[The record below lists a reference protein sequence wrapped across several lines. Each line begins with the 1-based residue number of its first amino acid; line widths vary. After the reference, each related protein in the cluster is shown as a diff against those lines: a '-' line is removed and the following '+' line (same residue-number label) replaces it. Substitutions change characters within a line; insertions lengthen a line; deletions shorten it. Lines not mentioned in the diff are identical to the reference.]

1 MGNKVVDKTPKRIS
15 GRRIVMRHLLS
26 DILALILSHLIFIG
40 KYTYIKTE
48 VEKLFSD
55 PFLINLSPVIF
66 LSGIVLFWLFAFYL
80 AGNYHNL
87 ARRSGM
93 QIIGPTL
100 FTSFIVTLLVFY
112 FLIGENCFNIQD
124 VYLQMSIQ
132 YFFIVWGFV
141 FVFRMVLIRYFQF
154 QMQNGQVGYY
164 GILIGNSAKALE
176 LAKEYYSSLS
186 KSGFRYV
193 GYISEGNDGEDLS
206 MYMPH
211 LGTLSQLPKII
222 KAVSFDDALIVLKN
236 NHARTI
242 NRVINTLKVKDC
254 FIRLSANLNE
264 VIERK
269 ISTTNLEFL
278 PYITIVNNRLPIWQ
292 VVLKRVIDVSFSLL
306 VIILFS
312 PLFILLAVLVK
323 FSSPGAIFYRQIR
336 IGKNKKPFMLYKYR
350 SMYVDAE
357 KDGPALSSK
366 NDPRITSLGK
376 YLRKWHLDELP
387 QFFNVIMGDMSLV
400 GPRPERR
407 FFIDQILTQ
416 APHYDQVF
424 SVKPG
429 ITSWGMVKFGYAE
442 NVEEMIQR
450 LQYDIIY
457 LENRTLVVDLKI
469 LLYTFRSI
477 FKGDGK

>member
-1 MGNKVVDKTPKRIS
+1 MGNKVVGKTPKRIS
-15 GRRIVMRHLLS
+15 GRRIVIRHLMS
-26 DILALILSHLIFIG
+26 DIIALVFSHLVFIG
-40 KYTYIKTE
+40 KYSYIKTE

-55 PFLINLSPVIF
+55 LFLASLAPAFFI
-66 LSGIVLFWLFAFYL
+66 SGIVLFWLFAFYL

-93 QIIGPTL
+93 QIIGPTV

-112 FLIGENCFNIQD
+112 FLVGENWFEIQD
-124 VYLQMSIQ
+124 VYLQMSMQ
-132 YFFIVWGFV
+132 YFLIVCGFV
-141 FVFRMVLIRYFQF
+141 FIFRMGLIWHFHTQIQKGY
-154 QMQNGQVGYY
+154 VGYY
-164 GILIGNSAKALE
+164 GILIGNSPKALE
-176 LAKEYYSSLS
+176 LVKEYYSSMS
-186 KSGFRYV
+186 KSGFRYI
-193 GYISEGNDGEDLS
+193 GYVSDSNEGEDLS

-211 LGTLSQLPKII
+211 LGNLSQLPKII

-236 NHARTI
+236 NQARRI
-242 NRVINTLKVKDC
+242 NRIINTLRVKDC

-269 ISTTNLEFL
+269 ISTTNLDFL

-292 VVLKRVIDVSFSLL
+292 VVLKRVIDITFSLS
-306 VIILFS
+306 VIVLCS
-312 PLFILLAVLVK
+312 PLYIFLAILVK
-323 FSSPGAIFYRQIR
+323 LSSPGGIFYKQIR
-336 IGKNKKPFMLYKYR
+336 IGKDKKPFMLYKFR
-350 SMYVDAE
+350 SMYINAE
-357 KDGPALSSK
+357 ENGPALSSS
-366 NDPRITSLGK
+366 NDPRITKLGK
-376 YLRKWHLDELP
+376 CLRKWHLDELP

-400 GPRPERR
+400 GPRPERK
-407 FFIDQILTQ
+407 FFIDKILTN
-416 APHYDQVF
+416 APHYEQVF

-429 ITSWGMVKFGYAE
+429 VTSWGMVKFGYAE

-469 LLYTFRSI
+469 LLYTLRSI